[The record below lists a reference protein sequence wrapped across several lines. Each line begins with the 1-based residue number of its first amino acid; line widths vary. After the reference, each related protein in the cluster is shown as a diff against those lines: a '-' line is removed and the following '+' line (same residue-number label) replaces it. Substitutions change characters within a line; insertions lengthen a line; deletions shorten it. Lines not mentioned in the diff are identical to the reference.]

1 MKHLSSCT
9 SNNIG
14 FLCTQKGIFSQA
26 NEAKYA
32 FCHSKNSSGT
42 VSVKAEEYIFF
53 S

>member
-32 FCHSKNSSGT
+32 FCHSKNPSGT
-42 VSVKAEEYIFF
+42 VSVKAQEYIVF